1 MVLGNHVK
9 ERFFGAAAAGL
20 HMSRSLSIFR
30 THSPLSRARSP
41 LSRTHSPLS
50 VYPLS
55 LPRRAKAE
63 DNIIAPHEPVV
74 NGNID
79 NIGKCQAI
87 FRSLGGSAGRDSSGD
102 RMAVVTG
109 ASSGIGRE
117 VARLLSVSGWEV
129 HNVSRRA
136 CCVPGVKNHVFDL
149 SVPQQA
155 HEAAQSLLA
164 EVATSSAPRTMTVVH
179 NASTHFEDRVMAS
192 DPAHMAE
199 ALNVSVVAPSI
210 LNGAL
215 ARHMSTGSSIIFVGS
230 TLSEKAV
237 AGRLSYVT
245 AKHATVGLMRSST
258 QDLFGTGIHTACVCP
273 GFTDTPMLQKAMSKA
288 PEEAAAFVSNFVSI
302 GRLLTAEE
310 IAQVILFAIGNPGVN
325 GSVIHAN
332 GGQRET

>member
-1 MVLGNHVK
+1 
-9 ERFFGAAAAGL
+9 
-20 HMSRSLSIFR
+20 
-30 THSPLSRARSP
+30 
-41 LSRTHSPLS
+41 
-50 VYPLS
+50 
-55 LPRRAKAE
+55 
-63 DNIIAPHEPVV
+63 
-74 NGNID
+74 
-79 NIGKCQAI
+79 
-87 FRSLGGSAGRDSSGD
+87 
-102 RMAVVTG
+102 MAVVTG

>member
-1 MVLGNHVK
+1 MVLGNHGK
-9 ERFFGAAAAGL
+9 ESFFGAAAAGL
-20 HMSRSLSIFR
+20 HISRSLSIFR
-30 THSPLSRARSP
+30 AHTP
-41 LSRTHSPLS
+41 LSRTRSPLPRTHFPLL

-55 LPRRAKAE
+55 LPRRAKE
-63 DNIIAPHEPVV
+63 EAPHEPVV
-74 NGNID
+74 NGNIG
-79 NIGKCQAI
+79 NIGKCQAVV
-87 FRSLGGSAGRDSSGD
+87 RSLGGPAGRGSSGD
-102 RMAVVTG
+102 RMAVVSG

-117 VARLLSVSGWEV
+117 VARLLSISGWEV

-136 CCVPGVKNHVFDL
+136 CSVPGVKNHVFDL

-155 HEAAQSLLA
+155 QAAAQSLLA
-164 EVATSSAPRTMTVVH
+164 EVATSSAPKRTMTVVH
-179 NASTHFEDRVMAS
+179 NASTHFEDSVMAS

-215 ARHMSTGSSIIFVGS
+215 ARHMGTGSSIIFVGS

-258 QDLFGTGIHTACVCP
+258 QDLFGSGIHTACVCP